1 MKIDIDQKK
10 EKEKEKLVRVNITF
24 GIDIPLSHIE
34 DEKGKSPFE
43 ITEEASLL
51 NYLRQNAFEGDSDV
65 VGILSLLWDWESFH
79 PEEVT
84 DLELRL
90 LES

>member
-1 MKIDIDQKK
+1 MQDEILTLEHTID
-10 EKEKEKLVRVNITF
+10 
-24 GIDIPLSHIE
+24 
-34 DEKGKSPFE
+34 
-43 ITEEASLL
+43 
-51 NYLRQNAFEGDSDV
+51 DSDV
-65 VGILSLLWDWESFH
+65 VGILSLLWDWGIL